1 LENLSFSKALSAIF
15 FKEGARAAKLSFYG
29 GLVLLFFFWLIAS
42 KRKILKILG
51 SIFLISSLIFST
63 FVFYSLLTQPEG
75 FFRKLIEREVGSFG
89 GRFPVWQ
96 GAWQGFLESH
106 CLVGGPRILSFLL
119 SSITTHA
126 CQLQNAVEKFGLIEP
141 TI

>member
-1 LENLSFSKALSAIF
+1 
-15 FKEGARAAKLSFYG
+15 
-29 GLVLLFFFWLIAS
+29 LIAS

-51 SIFLISSLIFST
+51 SICLISSLIFSA

-96 GAWQGFLESH
+96 GARKGFLERP
-106 CLVGGPRILSFLL
+106 LLGWGP
-119 SSITTHA
+119 
-126 CQLQNAVEKFGLIEP
+126 
-141 TI
+141 